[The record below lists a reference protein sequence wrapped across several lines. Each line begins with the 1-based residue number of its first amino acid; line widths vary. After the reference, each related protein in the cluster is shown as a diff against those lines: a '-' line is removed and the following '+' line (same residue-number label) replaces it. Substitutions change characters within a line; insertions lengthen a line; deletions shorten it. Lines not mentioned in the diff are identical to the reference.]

1 LLKLKSRDEPA
12 VYGFKLASLENIIH
26 TVKWDKNETR
36 IFYYLDIRSKV
47 DIKTSFRRKGVWL
60 YNLVRWVCFGI

>member
-1 LLKLKSRDEPA
+1 MLKLQSRNEPA
-12 VYGFKLASLENIIH
+12 VYGIKLASLENIIH

-47 DIKTSFRRKGVWL
+47 DIKTLLRHKGVWL
-60 YNLVRWVCFGI
+60 CNLVRWVCFGI